1 MGGQYSIT
9 ARNLGDKIWCVCDY
23 NLSLVKFVFK
33 SIYCLCKYDVV
44 SIGKHGNGKHGKRH

>member
-23 NLSLVKFVFK
+23 NLSLVKLIFK
-33 SIYCLCKYDVV
+33 SIYCLCKYDIV
-44 SIGKHGNGKHGKRH
+44 IIEKYRKRH